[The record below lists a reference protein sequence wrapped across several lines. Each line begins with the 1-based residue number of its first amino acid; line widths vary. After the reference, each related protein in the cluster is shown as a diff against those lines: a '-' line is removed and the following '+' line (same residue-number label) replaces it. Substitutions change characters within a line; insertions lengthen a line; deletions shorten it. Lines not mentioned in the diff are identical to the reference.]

1 LPEKLAKRE
10 GYTMCRAE
18 DYLAVL
24 VCSDQVTKGVWQ
36 KVSLQRLDGEYLVG
50 EGL

>member
-1 LPEKLAKRE
+1 IKKIAKKD

-24 VCSDQVTKGVWQ
+24 ICSDQVVKGVWQ
-36 KVSLQRLDGEYLVG
+36 KVSLQRLDGEYLIG
-50 EGL
+50 EAV